1 MIVIMEI
8 GALGALL
15 VRVVAGSSQGKTLQ
29 IAKYKSFCFLCR
41 CYDILGLLKWP
52 GQKQEG
58 VSKNLARNN
67 KT

>member
-29 IAKYKSFCFLCR
+29 IAKYKSFAFLV
-41 CYDILGLLKWP
+41 DVMIF
-52 GQKQEG
+52 QDF
-58 VSKNLARNN
+58 
-67 KT
+67 